1 MNTSAAAAR
10 LFRVPGIGRL
20 IQSLY
25 HAGRSLAL
33 NWGAAPF
40 MRRYLRRPGPHKLHL
55 GAGGAGL
62 PGWLNTDLHPERWP
76 TVRLNATR
84 PFPLPTGVFD
94 CIFSEHM
101 IEHLPLDGA
110 RRMLSECFRVL
121 KPDGRI
127 RLATPDLDRVLR
139 LYASPD
145 TQPQAEYLR
154 WAVPY
159 GRHPAD
165 LPPAVVVIN
174 SLFHDHG
181 HQFLLDEPTLDH
193 LLRRAG
199 FTGVQRCAPG
209 ESDDPQLRGL
219 EIHQKVIGRM
229 ANDYETLVMEACKL

>member
-1 MNTSAAAAR
+1 MNPSATAAR
-10 LFRVPGIGRL
+10 LFRVPVIGRL
-20 IQSLY
+20 IQGIY
-25 HAGRSLAL
+25 HSGRSVVL

-40 MRRYLRRPGPHKLHL
+40 LRRYLRRPGPHHLHL

-62 PGWLNTDLHPERWP
+62 SGWLNTDLHPERWP
-76 TVRLNATR
+76 AVRLNATR
-84 PFPLPTGVFD
+84 LFPLPTGAFD

-121 KPDGRI
+121 KPGGRL

-145 TQPQAEYLR
+145 APPQAEYLR

-159 GRHPAD
+159 GRHPTD
-165 LPPAVVVIN
+165 LPPAIVVIN

-181 HQFLLDEPTLDH
+181 HQFLFDETSLRD
-193 LLRRAG
+193 LLNLAG
-199 FTGVQRCAPG
+199 FTDVHRCAPG

-229 ANDYETLVMEACKL
+229 ANDYETLVMEARKP

>member
-20 IQSLY
+20 IQSIY

-40 MRRYLRRPGPHKLHL
+40 MRRHLRRPGPHKLHL

-76 TVRLNATR
+76 TVRLDATR
-84 PFPLPTGVFD
+84 PFPLPNGAFD
-94 CIFSEHM
+94 YIFSEHM

-121 KPDGRI
+121 KPGGRI

-139 LYASPD
+139 LQASPD
-145 TQPQAEYLR
+145 AQPQAEYLR

-165 LPPAVVVIN
+165 LPPAIVVIN
-174 SLFHDHG
+174 SLFHEHG
-181 HQFLLDEPTLDH
+181 HQFLFDEASLRDLLH
-193 LLRRAG
+193 LTG
-199 FTGVQRCAPG
+199 FTDIRRYTPG

-229 ANDYETLVMEACKL
+229 ANDYETLVVEACKP